1 MNNDNN
7 SMKDNKSSK
16 YSFRFNLQDNYS
28 NQSMQNVNSNDKEYG
43 SQNIKK
49 RIYRPDYKKS
59 SGIVSILG
67 IAFILIVLVIFMAF
81 IFIR

>member
-7 SMKDNKSSK
+7 NVKDNKSSK
-16 YSFRFNLQDNYS
+16 YSFRFDPQDNYS
-28 NQSMQNVNSNDKEYG
+28 SQSMQNVNSNDKEYG

-59 SGIVSILG
+59 SGIVSILA
-67 IAFILIVLVIFMAF
+67 IVFMLMILAIFLIFMF
-81 IFIR
+81 VR